1 MQRKILLVSLVI
13 FLLSLEGLSVD
24 MAAANPFVPPPP
36 LPKLLINSVG
46 TVETPT
52 SDLLN
57 YINRT
62 GNTYTLT
69 ADMVDKCQIVIECS
83 NIVLDGAGHIKTVT
97 TGSYQNIIVL
107 GANVTVK
114 NLQVQS
120 FQPIR
125 VDGANCL
132 LTDVVTNG
140 VVKVNWEFNTVTNF
154 KGGLTIEGNNNLI
167 LKSDISDLYVVGLS
181 NSFCLNNFKF
191 NSAPMLWYDN
201 SWDNGSVG
209 NYWRGYQTKYPNAI
223 EVGQTGVAN
232 LPYLIERDEY
242 SIREYPNARNVDNF
256 PLMYPVGTSE
266 VTVFG
271 LENASYVGGFPLN
284 FSVNKQTQKI
294 SYSIDQADK
303 VTVVGNVTLND
314 LLAGSHS
321 LTVFTTDIYGVSG
334 ASKTV
339 NFTIVK
345 PESPQ
350 QPESFP
356 VVPVAP
362 VSIVA
367 VALVAAGLLAYH
379 KKHKH
384 NLVKNPVPEKR
395 VKFRNLKC

>member
-13 FLLSLEGLSVD
+13 LLLSLEGLSAEI
-24 MAAANPFVPPPP
+24 AAANPFVPPSP

-83 NIVLDGAGHIKTVT
+83 NIVLDGAGHTKTVT

-114 NLQVQS
+114 NLEAQS

-125 VDGANCL
+125 VDGNNCL

-140 VVKVNWEFNTVTNF
+140 IVKVNGEFNTVTKF
-154 KGGLTIEGNNNLI
+154 KGGLDIAGNNNLI
-167 LKSDISDLYVVGLS
+167 LKSSISELYVVGQR
-181 NSFCLNNFKF
+181 NSFCLNNFEL
-191 NSAPMLWYDN
+191 NPAPMLWYGN
-201 SWDNGSVG
+201 SWDNGTLG
-209 NYWRGYQTKYPNAI
+209 NYWSAYQTKYPNAI
-223 EVGQTGVAN
+223 EVGQTGIGN
-232 LPYLIERDEY
+232 IPYLIERDEY
-242 SIREYPNARNVDNF
+242 STREYPNARNVDNF
-256 PLMYPVGTSE
+256 PLLYPVGTSE
-266 VTVFG
+266 VTVFD
-271 LENASYVGGFPLN
+271 LENASYVGSFPLN

-294 SYSIDQADK
+294 SYSLDQADK

-314 LLAGSHS
+314 LPAGNHS

-334 ASKTV
+334 ASKIV

-345 PESPQ
+345 PEWPP

-356 VVPVAP
+356 VVPVVA

-367 VALVAAGLLAYH
+367 VALVAAGLLVYH

-384 NLVKNPVPEKR
+384 NSVKKP
-395 VKFRNLKC
+395 

>member
-13 FLLSLEGLSVD
+13 FLLSLEGLSAE

-69 ADMVDKCQIVIECS
+69 ADIVDKCQIVIECS
-83 NIVLDGAGHIKTVT
+83 NIVLDGAGHTKTVT

-114 NLQVQS
+114 NLEAQS

-125 VDGANCL
+125 VDGNNCL

-140 VVKVNWEFNTVTNF
+140 IVKVNGEFNTVTKF
-154 KGGLTIEGNNNLI
+154 KGGLDIAGNNNLI
-167 LKSDISDLYVVGLS
+167 LKSSISELYVVGQR
-181 NSFCLNNFKF
+181 NSFCLNNFEL
-191 NSAPMLWYDN
+191 NPAPMLWYGN
-201 SWDNGSVG
+201 SWDNGTLG
-209 NYWRGYQTKYPNAI
+209 NYWSAYQTKYPNAI
-223 EVGQTGVAN
+223 EVGQTGIGN
-232 LPYLIERDEY
+232 IPYLIERDEY
-242 SIREYPNARNVDNF
+242 STREYPNARNVDNF
-256 PLMYPVGTSE
+256 PLLYPVGTSE
-266 VTVFG
+266 VTVFD
-271 LENASYVGGFPLN
+271 LENASYVGSFPLN

-294 SYSIDQADK
+294 SYSLDQADK

-314 LLAGSHS
+314 LPAGNHS

-334 ASKTV
+334 ASKIV

-345 PESPQ
+345 PEWPP

-356 VVPVAP
+356 VVPVVA

-367 VALVAAGLLAYH
+367 VALVAAGLLVYH

-384 NLVKNPVPEKR
+384 NSVKKP
-395 VKFRNLKC
+395 